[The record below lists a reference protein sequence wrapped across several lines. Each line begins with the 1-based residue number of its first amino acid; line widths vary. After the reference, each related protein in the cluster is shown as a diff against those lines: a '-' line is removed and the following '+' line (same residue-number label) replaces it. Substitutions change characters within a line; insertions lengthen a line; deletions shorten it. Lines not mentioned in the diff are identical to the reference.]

1 MERWTVLIGGAVAV
15 TVASGTFAVVRAVDT
30 DEQVSPPPT
39 SLAVPTTAASASTST
54 TAPDAPVGS
63 AAASAAGT
71 AAADAIEIEISGFA
85 FSPAELTIARGT
97 TVTWV
102 NRDGTDHS
110 IVSEDGSV
118 LSPAM
123 GDGDTF
129 SFTFTAAGVYPYI
142 CGFHPEMAGTIV
154 VEG

>member
-1 MERWTVLIGGAVAV
+1 MDRWSSIVAAAAAV
-15 TVASGTFAVVRAVDT
+15 TVAAGAFAVARAVAT
-30 DEQVSPPPT
+30 DDPLPPPPT
-39 SLAVPTTAASASTST
+39 VAAVTTMAAVPSTSIPGAAT
-54 TAPDAPVGS
+54 TPPGATSGDTS
-63 AAASAAGT
+63 AAEAV
-71 AAADAIEIEISGFA
+71 EIEISGFS
-85 FSPAELTIARGT
+85 FSPAEITVARGT

-102 NRDGTDHS
+102 NRDGVDHS
-110 IVSEDGSV
+110 IISEDGSV
-118 LSPAM
+118 LSPPM